1 MSQDLRDD
9 LVRRGDVMDE
19 LVKEYNRRWQEGGLK
34 LAWIEKAVDSARPV
48 ADVKMSNNFERLK
61 AMSMEEM
68 ARFIAGQRGWYCDY
82 KDPEDDEYQKVLE
95 WLKEEV
101 DDGKI

>member
-1 MSQDLRDD
+1 MRDLKDD

-48 ADVKMSNNFERLK
+48 AQPEIIRCKDCKWFGRIGCAISIVDVYDKPTENDFCSFAER
-61 AMSMEEM
+61 
-68 ARFIAGQRGWYCDY
+68 R
-82 KDPEDDEYQKVLE
+82 
-95 WLKEEV
+95 
-101 DDGKI
+101 